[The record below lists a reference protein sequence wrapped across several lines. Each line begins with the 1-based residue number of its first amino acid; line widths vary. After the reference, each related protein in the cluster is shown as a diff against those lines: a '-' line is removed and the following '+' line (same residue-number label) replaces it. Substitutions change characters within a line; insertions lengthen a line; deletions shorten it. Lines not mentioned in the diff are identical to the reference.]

1 MLLYRSPGS
10 SHATF
15 YNTLENILS
24 DHHTV
29 DLVLGDSDIDILK
42 STNINLQNLFSS
54 YTLLV
59 NKATLVLC

>member
-15 YNTLENILS
+15 YNRLENILS

-42 STNINLQNLFSS
+42 STNINLQNVFSN

>member
-42 STNINLQNLFSS
+42 STNIN
-54 YTLLV
+54 
-59 NKATLVLC
+59 